1 MKKMMKL
8 SAGLL
13 LGAMLCLGIL
23 VTPQSAEAYY
33 WSCSNPARTFWCA
46 NTVVSGGVLYCNVGG
61 WCHVTTPS
69 LDRCYYQRC

>member
-23 VTPQSAEAYY
+23 VTPAPANAYY
-33 WSCSNPARTFWCA
+33 WACGSTVFWCA
-46 NTVVSGGVLYCNVGG
+46 DVVV
-61 WCHVTTPS
+61 TPS
-69 LDRCYYQRC
+69 GRFCNTGFWCGPNVCYGSAC